1 MEPAAAKSKLVK
13 PRVKKTEVTV
23 QVRPANKIYLRSIRW
38 AHLGLRKP
46 NPAEIT
52 AIRYHLH
59 SGLDFTTTLTVKT
72 DTTEMEPDVT
82 TYYED
87 LASSVGDFK
96 LSFLASNQRFADFD
110 LMALLGERGEVLYL
124 YEF

>member
-1 MEPAAAKSKLVK
+1 MEPTAVK
-13 PRVKKTEVTV
+13 PKVVKSRVKKDEVVV
-23 QVRPANKIYLRSIRW
+23 QVRPANKIYLRSIKW

-52 AIRYHLH
+52 AIRYLLR

-72 DTTEMEPDVT
+72 DTTKMEPDIT

-87 LASSVGDFK
+87 VLNNVGHFK
-96 LSFLASNQRFADFD
+96 LSFFASNQYFADFD
-110 LMALLGERGEVLYL
+110 TMALLG
-124 YEF
+124 

>member
-1 MEPAAAKSKLVK
+1 MEPEVVKSKAAK
-13 PRVKKTEVTV
+13 PRAKKAESTAPA
-23 QVRPANKIYLRSIRW
+23 RPNFNIRLRPIKW

-52 AIRYHLH
+52 AIRYRLH
-59 SGLDFTTTLTVKT
+59 SGLEFTTALAIKT
-72 DTTEMEPDVT
+72 NITTIEPDST

-87 LASSVGDFK
+87 VEGRLGFFQ
-96 LSFLASNQRFADFD
+96 LTFFASNQRFADFD
-110 LMALLGERGEVLYL
+110 TMALLGERGEILYL